1 MRFNFCRSPAK
12 LDGGAD
18 YGMDALRYARLWSN
32 ATDHLAPDAIAELAE
47 ELGLEFDTPEHDAL
61 ERSALCT
68 GQPSRTRAPGMK
80 RAVLTGAV
88 KRVGT

>member
-1 MRFNFCRSPAK
+1 
-12 LDGGAD
+12 
-18 YGMDALRYARLWSN
+18 MDDRLWSN

-68 GQPSRTRAPGMK
+68 GQPTRTRIRSGVPGKGME
-80 RAVLTGAV
+80 RAVIKGGV